1 MGETKGG
8 EETDEAIWQCA
19 DSAGGLHG
27 RFEDIR
33 TMKYVIDGY
42 NVIHKITELKGKRLR
57 SQREGL
63 IRLLE
68 IAGAADKRFKDL
80 TVVFDGK
87 FGVLTYPVQSA
98 VRIIFSKGGCADKKI
113 KQIVE
118 CSNFARDICVVSDD
132 RQIRHYAGT
141 LGAKKVT
148 VEEFLKKVSLSC
160 QKKVS
165 FKLDAIAA
173 QKINRELEKIW
184 LNK

>member
-1 MGETKGG
+1 
-8 EETDEAIWQCA
+8 
-19 DSAGGLHG
+19 
-27 RFEDIR
+27 
-33 TMKYVIDGY
+33 MKYVIDGY

-87 FGVLTYPVQSA
+87 SDVLAYPVQSA
-98 VRIIFSKGGCADKKI
+98 VKIIFSKGSCADKKI

-132 RQIRHYAGT
+132 RQIRHYAGM
-141 LGAKKVT
+141 LGAKKMA
-148 VEEFLKKVSLSC
+148 VEEFLKKVSSC
-160 QKKVS
+160 YQKKDT
-165 FKLDAIAA
+165 FKLGEIEA
-173 QKINRELEKIW
+173 KRINRELEKIW